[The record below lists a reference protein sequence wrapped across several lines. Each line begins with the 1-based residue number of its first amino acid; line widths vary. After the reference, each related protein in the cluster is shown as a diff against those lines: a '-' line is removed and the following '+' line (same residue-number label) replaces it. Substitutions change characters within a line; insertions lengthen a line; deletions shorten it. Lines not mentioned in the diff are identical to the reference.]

1 MKSRCTEI
9 LGKSIAAMIAAIE
22 IYNKPDF
29 KYREETFSILAVN
42 SWELLFKAKWLQI
55 NNTKV
60 NSLYV
65 YENIKKRDGS
75 RGKRKIIRQTKAN
88 NPYTHSLEYLAKKLE
103 ERKLLDSVVKKN
115 IDALTE
121 IRDSAVHFYNKSPLF
136 SLRIQEIGNAPLKN
150 YVILAKE
157 WFNINLS
164 EFNFYL
170 MPLGFMPANKSVKLI
185 NLNREE
191 KNILSYLN
199 SLDSE
204 SDPDRPYSVLVNVDI
219 KFTRSKAKDAI
230 NVQISNDPDAAKIQ
244 LTEQQ
249 FKDRYPLDY
258 YKLIDECRERYSDFK
273 LVPKFHK
280 LRRSLLNNPK
290 YSMTKKLDYDNR
302 KIAKK
307 NWYSRAIF
315 TVFDAH
321 YTKKVQS

>member
-1 MKSRCTEI
+1 MKSRCAEI
-9 LGKSIAAMIAAIE
+9 LKKSIAAMIAAIE

-42 SWELLFKAKWLQI
+42 SWELLFKSKWLRI
-55 NNTKV
+55 NNNNI

-75 RGKRKIIRQTKAN
+75 RGKRKIIKQTKAN

-103 ERKLLDSVVKKN
+103 ERKLLDSVLKKN

-136 SLRIQEIGNAPLKN
+136 SLRIQEIGSATLKN

-170 MPLGFMPANKSVKLI
+170 MPLGFMSATKNIELI
-185 NLNREE
+185 NLNKEE

-204 SDPDRPYSVLVNVDI
+204 SDPNKPYSIAVNVDI

-230 NVQISNDPDAAKIQ
+230 NVQISNDPNATKIQ
-244 LTEQQ
+244 FTEQQ

-258 YKLIDECRERYSDFK
+258 YKLIDECRERYLDFK
-273 LVPKFHK
+273 LVPRFHNI
-280 LRRSLLNNPK
+280 RRSLLNNPK
-290 YSMTKKLDYDNR
+290 YSMTKKLDYDNP
-302 KIAKK
+302 KSAKK
-307 NWYSRAIF
+307 DWYSQAIF

>member
-1 MKSRCTEI
+1 MKSRYTEI
-9 LGKSIAAMIAAIE
+9 LEKSFAAMIAAIE

-55 NNTKV
+55 NNNKV

-103 ERKLLDSVVKKN
+103 EGKLLDSVVKKN

-136 SLRIQEIGNAPLKN
+136 SLRIQEIGSATLKN
-150 YVILAKE
+150 YVTLAKE

-170 MPLGFMPANKSVKLI
+170 MPLGFMPATKNIELI
-185 NLNREE
+185 NLNKEE

-204 SDPDRPYSVLVNVDI
+204 SEADRPYSVSVNVDI

-230 NVQISNDPDAAKIQ
+230 NVQLSNDPDATKIQ

-258 YKLIDECRERYSDFK
+258 QKLIAECRERYSNFK
-273 LVPKFHK
+273 VVPAFHN

-290 YSMTKKLDYDNR
+290 YSMTKKLDYDNP
-302 KIAKK
+302 KSAKK
-307 NWYSRAIF
+307 DWYSWAVF
-315 TVFDAH
+315 TVFDVH

>member
-9 LGKSIAAMIAAIE
+9 LKKSIAAMIAAIE

-55 NNTKV
+55 NNNKV

-65 YENIKKRDGS
+65 YENIKKIDGS
-75 RGKRKIIRQTKAN
+75 QGKRKIIKQTRAN

-103 ERKLLDSVVKKN
+103 ERKSLDSVVRIN
-115 IDALTE
+115 IEALSE
-121 IRDSAVHFYNKSPLF
+121 IRDSAVHFYNKNPLF
-136 SLRIQEIGNAPLKN
+136 SLRIQEIGSATLKN
-150 YVILAKE
+150 FVTLSKE
-157 WFNINLS
+157 WFNINLN

-170 MPLGFMPANKSVKLI
+170 MPLGFMPATKNIELI
-185 NLNREE
+185 NLNKEE

-199 SLDSE
+199 SLDSDSE
-204 SDPDRPYSVLVNVDI
+204 ADRQYSVSVNVDI

-230 NVQISNDPDAAKIQ
+230 NVQLSNDPDATKIQ

-258 YKLIDECRERYSDFK
+258 QKLIAECRERYSNFK
-273 LVPKFHK
+273 VVTAFHN

-290 YSMTKKLDYDNR
+290 YSMTKKLDYDNP
-302 KIAKK
+302 KSAKK
-307 NWYSRAIF
+307 DWYSRAVF
-315 TVFDAH
+315 TVFDEH
-321 YTKKVQS
+321 YTKKVKS

>member
-1 MKSRCTEI
+1 MKSRCNEI
-9 LGKSIAAMIAAIE
+9 LDKSFAAMIAAIE

-55 NNTKV
+55 NNNKV

-65 YENIKKRDGS
+65 YENIKKIDGS
-75 RGKRKIIRQTKAN
+75 RGKRKIIKQTRAN
-88 NPYTHSLEYLAKKLE
+88 NSYTHSLEYLAKKLE
-103 ERKLLDSVVKKN
+103 ERKLLDGVVRIN
-115 IDALTE
+115 IEALTE

-136 SLRIQEIGNAPLKN
+136 SLRIQEIGSATLKN
-150 YVILAKE
+150 FVTLAKE
-157 WFNINLS
+157 WFNINLN

-170 MPLGFMPANKSVKLI
+170 MPLGFMPATKNIELI
-185 NLNREE
+185 NLNKEE

-199 SLDSE
+199 SLDSDSE
-204 SDPDRPYSVLVNVDI
+204 ADRPYSVSVNVDI

-230 NVQISNDPDAAKIQ
+230 NVQLSNDPDATKIQ

-258 YKLIDECRERYSDFK
+258 QKLIAECRGRYSNFK
-273 LVPKFHK
+273 VVPAFHN

-290 YSMTKKLDYDNR
+290 YSMTKKLDYDNP
-302 KIAKK
+302 KSAKK
-307 NWYSRAIF
+307 DWYSRSVF

-321 YTKKVQS
+321 YTKKVKS